1 MHQLV
6 YDLNKKNE
14 IISQAQGDIDV
25 EKQDAE
31 AKEIQILIDKAKKE
45 LSLFDENKQKLQTMV
60 DILIEKETI
69 YQDEVDMILQGKS
82 KQEILEAIA
91 QKAEPDQTTKEKAE
105 KINVEEL
112 IQRAE
117 AQEQELN
124 QKEETN
130 NTDAQEKQ
138 KRKYTKKSDN
148 TDKE

>member
-1 MHQLV
+1 
-6 YDLNKKNE
+6 
-14 IISQAQGDIDV
+14 
-25 EKQDAE
+25 
-31 AKEIQILIDKAKKE
+31 
-45 LSLFDENKQKLQTMV
+45 MV

-82 KQEILEAIA
+82 KQEIIEAIA
-91 QKAEPDQTTKEKAE
+91 QKAAPEQPAEEKAE

-124 QKEETN
+124 KKEEATN
-130 NTDAQEKQ
+130 KETQEKP

-148 TDKE
+148 TNKE